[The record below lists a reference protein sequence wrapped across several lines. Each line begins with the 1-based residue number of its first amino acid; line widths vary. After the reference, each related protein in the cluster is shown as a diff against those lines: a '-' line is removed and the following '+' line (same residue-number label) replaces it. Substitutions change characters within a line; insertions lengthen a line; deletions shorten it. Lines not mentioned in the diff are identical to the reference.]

1 MRELYFNVSRHF
13 CAGKLAESLK
23 RHSQKLR
30 AVVVAMAMI
39 FIAAPFYGQ
48 SWNLVTAADDLAV
61 GDSVIIV
68 SGEYALGTTQN
79 NNNRAAV
86 SITNNGDDVEFDAE
100 AGVQGIK
107 LVEGTVDNTFGF
119 YVGNGYLYA
128 ASSGSNHLKTQ
139 EDLDDNGSWLVTISG
154 G

>member
-86 SITNNGDDVEFDAE
+86 SITNNGDDVEF
-100 AGVQGIK
+100 
-107 LVEGTVDNTFGF
+107 
-119 YVGNGYLYA
+119 
-128 ASSGSNHLKTQ
+128 
-139 EDLDDNGSWLVTISG
+139 
-154 G
+154 